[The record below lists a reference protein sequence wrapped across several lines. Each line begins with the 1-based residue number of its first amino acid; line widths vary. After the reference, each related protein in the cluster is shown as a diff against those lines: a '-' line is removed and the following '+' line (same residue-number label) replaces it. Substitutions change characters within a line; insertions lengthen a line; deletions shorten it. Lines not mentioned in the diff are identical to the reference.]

1 MRGIDFILKRTA
13 FALITVFV
21 AVTFNFVLF
30 RALPGDAITNLSK
43 VPGASPALRAEITRE
58 FGLDK
63 SKWEQYL
70 VYLRQLSTGNLGV
83 SFSNQEPVT
92 SVLFRAVGN
101 TIPMVL
107 MGTLFSIV
115 FGTITGV
122 LAAWKRRTVLDY
134 GSVSLALTFYSLP
147 THFLGLMLL
156 LLTAG
161 YLPRGGRIDEFLYN
175 PSFITHWV
183 DVGKHMLLPSLT
195 LGLVLYGQY
204 TLVVRSAMLETLGED
219 FVLTARAKGL
229 PDHTIVRRH
238 AFRNAMLP
246 VITLIALSAGYIV
259 AGSILI
265 EKVFSWPGVG
275 RLVSQSVEQRDWPV
289 LQGTFLVVT
298 ISVVFFNYVADLL
311 YYEFDPRITT

>member
-122 LAAWKRRTVLDY
+122 LAAWKRRTALDY

>member
-1 MRGIDFILKRTA
+1 MRGIDFILKRTG

-43 VPGASPALRAEITRE
+43 VPGASPALRAEITKE

-122 LAAWKRRTVLDY
+122 LAAWKRRTALDY

-161 YLPRGGRIDEFLYN
+161 YLPRGGRVDEFLYN

>member
-43 VPGASPALRAEITRE
+43 VPGASPALRAELTKE

-70 VYLRQLSTGNLGV
+70 VYLRQLATGNLGV
-83 SFSNQEPVT
+83 SFSTQEPVT
-92 SVLFRAVGN
+92 SVLFHAIGN

-107 MGTLFSIV
+107 MGTLFSII

-122 LAAWKRRTVLDY
+122 LAAWKRRTVRDY
-134 GSVSLALTFYSLP
+134 GSVWLALGFYSLP

-161 YLPRGGRIDEFLYN
+161 YLPRGGRVDEFLFN
-175 PSFITHWV
+175 PGLVAHWV
-183 DVGKHMLLPSLT
+183 DVGKHMFLPSLT

-229 PDHTIVRRH
+229 PDRTIVLRH

-246 VITLIALSAGYIV
+246 VITLIALSMGYIV

-275 RLVSQSVEQRDWPV
+275 RLVSQSVDRRDWPV
-289 LQGTFLVVT
+289 LQGTFLILT

>member
-1 MRGIDFILKRTA
+1 MRGIDFILKRTG

-43 VPGASPALRAEITRE
+43 VPGASPALRAEITKE

-92 SVLFRAVGN
+92 SVLFRAIGN

-122 LAAWKRRTVLDY
+122 LAAWKRRTALDY

-161 YLPRGGRIDEFLYN
+161 YLPRGGRVDEFLYN